1 MKVAAVKQRLEELSA
16 TAKQTEMNLHA
27 LGGAIQ
33 DCNYWLKLLEDED
46 AANQI
51 NDAQGV
57 EGQHQEGN

>member
-1 MKVAAVKQRLEELSA
+1 MKVEAIKKRIDELTAV
-16 TAKQTEMNLHA
+16 AKQTEINLHA

-57 EGQHQEGN
+57 ESQHQEGN

>member
-1 MKVAAVKQRLEELSA
+1 MNAERLKARLEELTA
-16 TAKQTEMNLHA
+16 VAKQTEINLHA

-33 DCNYWLKLLEDED
+33 DCNYWLKIIEDEN

-57 EGQHQEGN
+57 EGQH

>member
-1 MKVAAVKQRLEELSA
+1 MNAEALKSRIEVLTA

-33 DCNYWLKLLEDED
+33 DCNYWLKLLEDEN

>member
-1 MKVAAVKQRLEELSA
+1 MNMNAERLKARLEELTA
-16 TAKQTEMNLHA
+16 VAKQTEINLHA

-33 DCNYWLKLLEDED
+33 DCNYWLKIIEDEN

-57 EGQHQEGN
+57 EGQH

>member
-1 MKVAAVKQRLEELSA
+1 LKVASIKQRLEELTA

-46 AANQI
+46 AVNQI
-51 NDAQGV
+51 NDAQGA

>member
-1 MKVAAVKQRLEELSA
+1 LNA

-46 AANQI
+46 AVNQI
-51 NDAQGV
+51 NDAQGA

>member
-1 MKVAAVKQRLEELSA
+1 MNAARVKTRLEELTA
-16 TAKQTEMNLHA
+16 VAKQTEINLHA

-46 AANQI
+46 ALNQI
-51 NDAQGV
+51 NDAKGV